1 MLKLTFKQFMDLEAR
16 LHQAAGIISL
26 CAEVAGNDN
35 HNEALENSLWAASN
49 LLDEAKDIMANSEG
63 KYDADELTERFSD
76 DEEDE
81 DEDQNWWDLAFTP
94 VGNDAGEVGVALQD
108 EGGEGD
114 GDPVDEEEPEGGD
127 DGEITITATFIV
139 LANKDE

>member
-1 MLKLTFKQFMDLEAR
+1 MLKMTFKQFMDLEVR
-16 LHQAAGIISL
+16 LHQASGIISL
-26 CAEVAGNDN
+26 CAEAVGNDN

-76 DEEDE
+76 DEDE

-94 VGNDAGEVGVALQD
+94 VGNDTGEVGVALQD
-108 EGGEGD
+108 GTGEANGD
-114 GDPVDEEEPEGGD
+114 SVDEEEPEGGD
-127 DGEITITATFIV
+127 DEEVVITATFVV